1 MVLSSRA
8 DAPSGIGYALE
19 NRIVISNTFPDLFRD
34 MQVERLASFF
44 NAYREFVL
52 DLAEQKRRDRTT
64 KPISSMP
71 ISRTISGSRWSRDR
85 TSSYATGKC
94 C

>member
-1 MVLSSRA
+1 MGGVHVHLYSADLARMPDGSWMVLSARA

-52 DLAEQKRRDRTT
+52 DLAERKERPRR
-64 KPISSMP
+64 
-71 ISRTISGSRWSRDR
+71 
-85 TSSYATGKC
+85 AC
-94 C
+94 